1 MKLHLDAT
9 LNMISVY
16 VVGSLQANGKL
27 PKDLKHFT
35 YEYEKDDKAS
45 LAASKE
51 SSSFAT
57 DDEVHFVSTVTMIS
71 NTRNYPY
78 RKRVYPSLS
87 QQFSL

>member
-1 MKLHLDAT
+1 MKLYLDAT

-35 YEYEKDDKAS
+35 YESEKDDKAS

-51 SSSFAT
+51 PSSFAA
-57 DDEVHFVSTVTMIS
+57 DDEVHFVSSISAIS
-71 NTRNYPY
+71 NRRNYPY
-78 RKRVYPSLS
+78 RKRIYPSIS
-87 QQFSL
+87 QQFPL